1 MPIFFFLKYAVILS
15 TRLNFKLFFWL
26 LTAMDVFLWKQLWW
40 KLKTYYLTFYK
51 YFVLFPEI
59 IITLFDHLEMF
70 LFCFKKKCNI
80 IWTFRNVFV
89 LFSVWMLPPRQR
101 RLLRRRRPLLSG
113 RKQVRPREEGLLAR
127 KCESEF
133 NQYNLFNIQTT
144 SW

>member
-1 MPIFFFLKYAVILS
+1 MLSSCQLGWVSNYFFGCWLPW
-15 TRLNFKLFFWL
+15 TFF
-26 LTAMDVFLWKQLWW
+26 M
-40 KLKTYYLTFYK
+40 KTIMINIK
-51 YFVLFPEI
+51 NI
-59 IITLFDHLEMF
+59 LFDLLQIFCFVSRKNIILFEHLEMF
-70 LFCFKKKCNI
+70 LFCFQKKYNI

-101 RLLRRRRPLLSG
+101 RLLRRRSPLLSG